1 MRIAISGATGLVGS
15 ALVEAL
21 RAEGSEVVRLVR
33 RDPAEADIL
42 WDPTAASL
50 DATALSALGDCSV
63 VVHLAG
69 ENIATGRWTA
79 DKKRRIRE
87 SRVHSTRLLA
97 ESLATLEQKPQAL
110 ISASAIGYYGDAG
123 DQLLSESSPT
133 GDDFLAEV
141 CAAWE
146 SAAAPAREAGIRV
159 VNVRIGVVLSDQGG
173 ALAKMLTPFR
183 LGLGGRV
190 GCGKQYMSWI
200 ALPDLVGAI
209 RHAIHSDSLSGPLNS
224 VAPAPVTNAEFTR
237 TLGKVLGRPT
247 LFPMPAFVART
258 MFGEMGDALL
268 LSSTRVSS
276 EKLQQSGYRFEFPD
290 LESALRGVIG

>member
-15 ALVEAL
+15 ELTKALQTA
-21 RAEGSEVVRLVR
+21 GSEVTRLVR
-33 RDPAEADIL
+33 KNPGATDIL
-42 WDPTAASL
+42 WNPSETSFDAESL
-50 DATALSALGDCSV
+50 GECQA

-69 ENIATGRWTA
+69 ENIATGRWTP
-79 DKKRRIRE
+79 DKKNRIRE

-97 ESLATLEQKPQAL
+97 ESLAKLKQKPPVFL
-110 ISASAIGYYGDAG
+110 CASAIGYYGDAG
-123 DQLLSESSPT
+123 DALQTESSPA

-146 SAAAPAREAGIRV
+146 AATAPARDAGIRV
-159 VNVRIGVVLSDQGG
+159 VNLRIGVVLSDQGG

-190 GCGKQYMSWI
+190 GSGKQYMSWI

-209 RHAIHSDSLSGPLNS
+209 RHAIHTEAVSGPLNG
-224 VAPAPVTNAEFTR
+224 VAPAPVTNSEFTR

-247 LFPMPAFVART
+247 LFPMPAFMARL
-258 MFGEMGDALL
+258 MFGEMAEALL
-268 LSSTRVSS
+268 LSSTRVSA
-276 EKLQQSGYRFEFPD
+276 EKLEQSGYRFEFPD
-290 LESALRGVIG
+290 LEAALRGVIE

>member
-15 ALVEAL
+15 ELTKALQTA
-21 RAEGSEVVRLVR
+21 GSEVTRLVR
-33 RDPAEADIL
+33 KNPGATDIL
-42 WDPTAASL
+42 WNPSETSFDAESL
-50 DATALSALGDCSV
+50 GECQA

-69 ENIATGRWTA
+69 ENIATGRWTP
-79 DKKRRIRE
+79 DKKNRIRE

-97 ESLATLEQKPQAL
+97 ESLAKLKRKPPVFL
-110 ISASAIGYYGDAG
+110 CASAIGYYGDAG
-123 DQLLSESSPT
+123 DALQTESSPA

-146 SAAAPAREAGIRV
+146 AATAPARDAGIRV
-159 VNVRIGVVLSDQGG
+159 VNLRIGVVLSDQGG

-190 GCGKQYMSWI
+190 GSGKQYMSWI

-209 RHAIHSDSLSGPLNS
+209 RHAIHTEAVSGPLNG
-224 VAPAPVTNAEFTR
+224 VAPAPVTNSEFTR

-247 LFPMPAFVART
+247 LFPMPAFMARL
-258 MFGEMGDALL
+258 MFGEMAEALL
-268 LSSTRVSS
+268 LSSTRVSA
-276 EKLQQSGYRFEFPD
+276 EKLEQSGYRFEFPD
-290 LESALRGVIG
+290 LEAALRGVIE

>member
-15 ALVEAL
+15 ELTKALQTA
-21 RAEGSEVVRLVR
+21 GSEVTRLVR
-33 RDPAEADIL
+33 KNPGATDIL
-42 WDPTAASL
+42 WNPSETSFDAESL
-50 DATALSALGDCSV
+50 GECQA

-69 ENIATGRWTA
+69 ENIATGRWTP
-79 DKKRRIRE
+79 DKKNRIRE

-97 ESLATLEQKPQAL
+97 ESLAKLKQKPPVFL
-110 ISASAIGYYGDAG
+110 CASAIGYYGDAG
-123 DQLLSESSPT
+123 DALQTDSSPA

-146 SAAAPAREAGIRV
+146 AATAPARDAGIRV
-159 VNVRIGVVLSDQGG
+159 VNLRIGVVLSDQGG

-190 GCGKQYMSWI
+190 GSGKQYMSWI

-209 RHAIHSDSLSGPLNS
+209 RHAIHTEAVSGPLNG
-224 VAPAPVTNAEFTR
+224 VAPAPVTNSEFTR

-247 LFPMPAFVART
+247 LFPMPAFMARL
-258 MFGEMGDALL
+258 MFGEMAEALL
-268 LSSTRVSS
+268 LSSTRVSA
-276 EKLQQSGYRFEFPD
+276 EKLEQSGYRFEFPD
-290 LESALRGVIG
+290 LEAALRGVIE

>member
-15 ALVEAL
+15 ELTKALQTA
-21 RAEGSEVVRLVR
+21 GSEVTRLVR
-33 RDPAEADIL
+33 KNPGATDIL
-42 WDPTAASL
+42 WDPSETSF
-50 DATALSALGDCSV
+50 DAEPLGECQA

-69 ENIATGRWTA
+69 ENIATGRWTP
-79 DKKRRIRE
+79 DKKNRIRE

-97 ESLATLEQKPQAL
+97 ESLAKLKQKPPVFL
-110 ISASAIGYYGDAG
+110 CASAIGYYGDAG
-123 DQLLSESSPT
+123 DALQTESSPA

-146 SAAAPAREAGIRV
+146 AATAPARDAGMRV
-159 VNVRIGVVLSDQGG
+159 VNLRIGVVLSDQGG

-190 GCGKQYMSWI
+190 GSGKQYMSWI

-209 RHAIHSDSLSGPLNS
+209 RHAIHNEAVSGPLNG
-224 VAPAPVTNAEFTR
+224 VAPSPVTNSEFTR

-247 LFPMPAFVART
+247 LFPMPAFMARL
-258 MFGEMGDALL
+258 MFGEMAEALL
-268 LSSTRVSS
+268 LSSTRVSA
-276 EKLQQSGYRFEFPD
+276 EKLEKSGYRFEFPD
-290 LESALRGVIG
+290 LEAALRGVIE

>member
-15 ALVEAL
+15 ALAGAL

-97 ESLATLEQKPQAL
+97 ESLATIEQKPQAL

-200 ALPDLVGAI
+200 ALPDLVGVI
-209 RHAIHSDSLSGPLNS
+209 RHAIHSESLSGPLNS

>member
-15 ALVEAL
+15 ELTKALQTA
-21 RAEGSEVVRLVR
+21 GSEVTRLVR
-33 RDPAEADIL
+33 KNPGATDIL
-42 WDPTAASL
+42 WNPSETSFDAESL
-50 DATALSALGDCSV
+50 GECQA

-69 ENIATGRWTA
+69 ENIATGRWTP
-79 DKKRRIRE
+79 DKKNRIRE

-97 ESLATLEQKPQAL
+97 ESLAKLKQKPPVFL
-110 ISASAIGYYGDAG
+110 CASAIGYYGDAG
-123 DQLLSESSPT
+123 DALQTESSPA

-146 SAAAPAREAGIRV
+146 AATAPARDAGIRV
-159 VNVRIGVVLSDQGG
+159 VNLRIGVVLSDQGG

-190 GCGKQYMSWI
+190 GSGKQYMSWI

-209 RHAIHSDSLSGPLNS
+209 RHAIHTGAVSGPLNG
-224 VAPAPVTNAEFTR
+224 VAPAPVTNSEFTR

-247 LFPMPAFVART
+247 LFPMPAFMARL
-258 MFGEMGDALL
+258 MFGEMAEALL
-268 LSSTRVSS
+268 LSSTRVSA
-276 EKLQQSGYRFEFPD
+276 EKLEQSGYRFEFPD
-290 LESALRGVIG
+290 LEAALRGVIE

>member
-15 ALVEAL
+15 ALARAL

-33 RDPAEADIL
+33 RDPEQADIL
-42 WDPTAASL
+42 WDPTADSL
-50 DATALSALGDCSV
+50 DPAALTALGDCTV

-79 DKKRRIRE
+79 EKKRRIRE

-97 ESLATLEQKPQAL
+97 ESLATLEQKPLAL
-110 ISASAIGYYGDAG
+110 ISASAIGYYGD
-123 DQLLSESSPT
+123 
-133 GDDFLAEV
+133 
-141 CAAWE
+141 
-146 SAAAPAREAGIRV
+146 AAAPAREAGIRV